1 MRSKNLPTSCLIISI
16 FLFSFIFS
24 IQNIYGHI
32 EIQVGNYTIEA
43 GWEEEPPLLNNL
55 NNVLVGIYE
64 NDNPVR
70 NAMRDLSVSINYGGV
85 GKELNFIPSEQSA
98 GVYLADII
106 PSQLGSYSVT
116 LTGAIGTQSI
126 NNTLPIED
134 VEDTNRLTFPLVTG
148 DSNTDIQNIG
158 RQITPIIRDLSNQID
173 ESTQQINSTN
183 EILQQINEENNT
195 LRSEIERTNMLS
207 YIATGLSASAIIIV
221 GFIQRINRKLKLK

>member
-1 MRSKNLPTSCLIISI
+1 MRSKNIILFFFLIIITLS
-16 FLFSFIFS
+16 FSFALS
-24 IQNIYGHI
+24 IQKIYGHT

-43 GWEEEPPLLNNL
+43 GWEEEPPLLNQL

-70 NAMRDLSVSINYGGV
+70 NAMRDLAVSINYGGV
-85 GKELNFIPSEQSA
+85 DKELDFIPSEQSA

-116 LTGAIGTQSI
+116 LTGSIGTQSI

-134 VEDTNRLTFPLVTG
+134 VEDTNRLTFPLVTEG
-148 DSNTDIQNIG
+148 SNTDIQNIG
-158 RQITPIIRDLSNQID
+158 RQITPMIRDLSNQID

-221 GFIQRINRKLKLK
+221 GFMQKINRK